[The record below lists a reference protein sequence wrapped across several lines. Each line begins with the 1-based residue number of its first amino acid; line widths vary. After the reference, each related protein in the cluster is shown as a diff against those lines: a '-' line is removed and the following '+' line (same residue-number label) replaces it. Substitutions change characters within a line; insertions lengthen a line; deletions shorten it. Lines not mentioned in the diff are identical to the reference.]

1 MENKEQQLKEKI
13 KELGYY
19 EYSRYLNDCYKKHIN
34 NYCNLHIEIESDPA
48 YKQERLIRT
57 AYVESIFIIH
67 EQRIIDE
74 IQKGYNQLQ
83 EDLKQLEGYNAN

>member
-1 MENKEQQLKEKI
+1 MESLAIKVKRKL

-19 EYSRYLNDCYKKHIN
+19 EYSNYLEGSYKKKLN
-34 NYCNLHIEIESDPA
+34 MYCNLHIELEMDTDF
-48 YKQERLIRT
+48 KKDNLIHS

-74 IQKGYNQLQ
+74 IQKAYNQLQ
-83 EDLKQLEGYNAN
+83 EDLKQLEVL